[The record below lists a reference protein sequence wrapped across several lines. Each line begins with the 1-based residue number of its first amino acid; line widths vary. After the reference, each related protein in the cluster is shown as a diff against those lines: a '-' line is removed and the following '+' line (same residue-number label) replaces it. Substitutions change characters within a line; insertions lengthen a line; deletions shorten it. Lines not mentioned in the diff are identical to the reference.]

1 MAIWRFPSND
11 YGEKKGINDS
21 GVSLF
26 RGTPLRSLAR
36 EICQNSLDAARAKT
50 IVVEFNA
57 FDIPTTKLPGY
68 EALKDTFERCADF
81 WSDQK
86 SVTTKNFFSNAI
98 DKITADKIHMLRISD
113 FHTAGLTG
121 SREEVNTNWTNL
133 TKSSGVSDKNSTAG
147 GSFGIGKFAPFA
159 CSDFSTVF
167 YSTYDEKDLEAS
179 QGVSRLVTFRREDD
193 QTTQGIGYYGEDRN
207 TPTYSQLRLDPNFS
221 RSEGQHGTDIYIAGY
236 KHFAEEDGW
245 EKSIIISIL
254 DSFLGA
260 IWDEK
265 LIVKVG
271 DIEISKPNLNEL
283 IEIYREELTGYTERY
298 YEVLTSA
305 STKWHE
311 ENFMGLGEIKLG
323 LLLGTEEM
331 HRKVAMI
338 RQTGMKIKD
347 QDRISSFVPFAGIMF
362 INGDKLNAQLRV
374 LENPEHTEWQV
385 ARADNEVQARAL
397 LKSIND
403 FLKKKVEELVAENT
417 REDFDVAGLGSLLPD
432 EPEDSSTVAK
442 EENVIDK
449 TLVIEKR
456 IPQKKKADT
465 AGANTGGTEGTTY
478 KDGGYIEGNSV
489 LGYIHTEDPHH
500 PHDPKIPKDP
510 YPVDITPEGN
520 QKIPHPHN
528 IIPQK
533 LRIICM
539 DKSSGKYVIMFV
551 PNVGGTDGVIHIDLS
566 AESGSYNAPVINAS
580 LMGQGN
586 LAVSDGNIKG
596 VTFTKD
602 VPVKLTVQLDYS
614 DYCSMEVRAYAN

>member
-57 FDIPTTKLPGY
+57 FDISTTSLPGY

-113 FHTAGLTG
+113 FNTAGLTG

-167 YSTYDEKDLEAS
+167 YSTYDEKGMEAS
-179 QGVSRLVTFRREDD
+179 QGISRLVTFRREDD

-207 TPTYSQLRLDPNFS
+207 TTTYSQLRLDPNFS

-271 DIEISKPNLNEL
+271 DIEISKPTLNEL
-283 IEIYREELTGYTERY
+283 IE
-298 YEVLTSA
+298 
-305 STKWHE
+305 
-311 ENFMGLGEIKLG
+311 
-323 LLLGTEEM
+323 
-331 HRKVAMI
+331 
-338 RQTGMKIKD
+338 
-347 QDRISSFVPFAGIMF
+347 
-362 INGDKLNAQLRV
+362 
-374 LENPEHTEWQV
+374 
-385 ARADNEVQARAL
+385 
-397 LKSIND
+397 KS
-403 FLKKKVEELVAENT
+403 
-417 REDFDVAGLGSLLPD
+417 
-432 EPEDSSTVAK
+432 
-442 EENVIDK
+442 
-449 TLVIEKR
+449 
-456 IPQKKKADT
+456 
-465 AGANTGGTEGTTY
+465 
-478 KDGGYIEGNSV
+478 
-489 LGYIHTEDPHH
+489 
-500 PHDPKIPKDP
+500 
-510 YPVDITPEGN
+510 
-520 QKIPHPHN
+520 
-528 IIPQK
+528 
-533 LRIICM
+533 
-539 DKSSGKYVIMFV
+539 
-551 PNVGGTDGVIHIDLS
+551 
-566 AESGSYNAPVINAS
+566 
-580 LMGQGN
+580 
-586 LAVSDGNIKG
+586 
-596 VTFTKD
+596 
-602 VPVKLTVQLDYS
+602 
-614 DYCSMEVRAYAN
+614 